1 MFDLRGTE
9 RLTEWRKIRDGL
21 NSSDDPYQSV
31 LEVWKRAPLVNQY
44 LDPTDPGSWPDPWHL
59 ILDNRY
65 DDLALALG
73 IVYTLGLS
81 ERFIGQEIEIH
92 MSMLDTQRK
101 SYFVIIENTVIDV
114 DCRVT
119 LTKDQLST
127 DSKRIWSY
135 QNKS

>member
-1 MFDLRGTE
+1 VFDVSGTE
-9 RLTEWRKIRDGL
+9 RLTEWRKIRDSL
-21 NSSDDPYQSV
+21 NSSNDPYQSV
-31 LEVWKRAPLVNQY
+31 LEVWKRAPFVNQY
-44 LDPTDPGSWPDPWHL
+44 LDPNNPGSWPDPWHL

-92 MSMLDTQRK
+92 MSMSDTQRE
-101 SYFVIIENTVIDV
+101 SYFVIIKNTVIDI
-114 DCRVT
+114 DCRII
-119 LTKDQLST
+119 LTKDQLPA

-135 QNKS
+135 QNKL

>member
-1 MFDLRGTE
+1 MFDVSGTE
-9 RLTEWRKIRDGL
+9 RLTEWRKIRDSL

-31 LEVWKRAPLVNQY
+31 LEVWKRAPFVNRY
-44 LDPTDPGSWPDPWHL
+44 LDPDNPGSWPDPWHL

-92 MSMLDTQRK
+92 MSMSDTQRE
-101 SYFVIIENTVIDV
+101 SYFVIIKNTVIDI
-114 DCRVT
+114 DCRII
-119 LTKDQLST
+119 LTKDQLPA

-135 QNKS
+135 QNKL